1 MSASVSSKL
10 VYLDEN
16 ATATPDPEVMK
27 AVFEW
32 QSTWPAN
39 ASSVHSL
46 GRRARGAIEQS
57 RRQVAQALGVNSRH
71 LTFTSGATEALHTLI
86 AGLLKP
92 KDHVIVSAVEHPAVW
107 GALSKLD
114 VEIEIIAVN
123 EQGQVDPQDFRKAK
137 KSNTCLAIMMA
148 AQNEI
153 GTIYP
158 IKEIATALGN
168 TPLLVDAV
176 QAFGKLSLKLEETG
190 ASYAV
195 ISGHKVGAPQ
205 GVGAIWSKGGQS
217 FSPLL
222 KGGAQERGR
231 RAGTE
236 NVSAIVGLGFAASR
250 MEQRLKKQI
259 DLVQLREKFRQ
270 NIQDLFPNEFS
281 IVGDFSTETSWEET
295 ILNPSW
301 LRHGQ
306 LPNTLS
312 LLALQGE
319 GDLLL
324 QQLDLAGFCL
334 SAGSACSSG
343 ALEPSPVLQA
353 LGLSAKQ
360 ASRGLRLSMGIQTS
374 DEDLRALIRQ
384 LTLMYKS

>member
-1 MSASVSSKL
+1 MINSPI
-10 VYLDEN
+10 YLDEN
-16 ATATPDPEVMK
+16 ATASPDFEVMK
-27 AVFEW
+27 AVYEW
-32 QSTWPAN
+32 QISSPAN
-39 ASSVHSL
+39 ASSIHTL
-46 GRRARGAIEQS
+46 GRRARGAIELS
-57 RRQVAQALGVNSRH
+57 RRQLAQALGVSPRH

-86 AGLLKP
+86 EGLLNP
-92 KDHVIVSAVEHPAVW
+92 GDHILVSAVEHPAVW

-114 VEIEIIAVN
+114 VDVEIIAVN
-123 EQGQVDPQDFRKAK
+123 SKGQVDPHDFVKAK
-137 KSNTCLAIMMA
+137 RANTRLAIMMA

-158 IKEIATALGN
+158 IKSIAEALED

-176 QAFGKLSLKLEETG
+176 QAFGKISLKLEETG

-195 ISGHKVGAPQ
+195 LSGHKVGAPQ
-205 GVGAIWSKGGQS
+205 GVGVIWSRGGQS
-217 FSPLL
+217 FTPLL

-236 NVSAIVGLGFAASR
+236 NVSAIVGLGVAASR
-250 MEQRLKKQI
+250 IDTRLKKQVTI
-259 DLVQLREKFRQ
+259 AQKREQFRHT
-270 NIQDLFPNEFS
+270 IQQQFQEYFTVVGEFLNDPDFEAIIFEPN
-281 IVGDFSTETSWEET
+281 W
-295 ILNPSW
+295 
-301 LRHGQ
+301 RQHGQ

-312 LLALQGE
+312 LLAQQGE

-353 LGLSAKQ
+353 LGFSTIQ
-360 ASRGLRLSMGIQTS
+360 ASRALRLSMGPMTS
-374 DEDLRALIRQ
+374 NEDLQALTKQFNR
-384 LTLMYKS
+384 MFKA